1 MLENKIITQP
11 LTNQPNKEVK
21 KMPRGDGTGPT
32 GAGPGT
38 GRGRGAGQG
47 RRGGGGIGIGGNC
60 VCPSCDAIV
69 THQVG
74 IPCSSIKCPKC
85 GAMMIRQ

>member
-1 MLENKIITQP
+1 VKIIIFIKSKDDV
-11 LTNQPNKEVK
+11 NKEVK

-60 VCPSCDAIV
+60 VCPSCGAIV
-69 THQVG
+69 PHQVG
-74 IPCSSIKCPKC
+74 VPCNNIKCPKC
-85 GAMMIRQ
+85 GAMMLKQ

>member
-1 MLENKIITQP
+1 
-11 LTNQPNKEVK
+11 
-21 KMPRGDGTGPT
+21 MPRRDGTGPT

-60 VCPSCDAIV
+60 VCPSCGATV
-69 THQVG
+69 PHQVG
-74 IPCSSIKCPKC
+74 IPCNQINCPKC
-85 GAMMIRQ
+85 GNKMIRQ